1 MIGIYG
7 PNKTFK
13 WTDQKK
19 KKKKNNKE
27 TITNNISEKE
37 SITTDS
43 TNIKKDN
50 KGIL

>member
-1 MIGIYG
+1 MDLIRLLSGL
-7 PNKTFK
+7 TR
-13 WTDQKK
+13 

>member
-1 MIGIYG
+1 MDLIRLLSGL
-7 PNKTFK
+7 TR
-13 WTDQKK
+13 K

>member
-13 WTDQKK
+13 WTDQK